1 MSEMQQTLKNDICFS
16 GKGIHTGV
24 KTNMRLLPATE
35 DTGIVFVRTDLE
47 GKPIIQA
54 DISNLLSTNRST
66 CLKQGIAWNK

>member
-24 KTNMRLLPATE
+24 KTNMRLLPAKE
-35 DTGIVFVRTDLE
+35 DTGIVFVRTDLD

-54 DISNLLSTNRST
+54 DISNLLSTNSST
-66 CLKQGIAWNK
+66 CLLNLQNT